1 LVGDRQVFVL
11 DSGSITT
18 SDKAAASGEATGQ
31 VPSGFRDA
39 SILITRSG
47 WGALRERL
55 EALLNGYH
63 RQFPLRTG
71 MPREE
76 VKSRLASYVTRLTS
90 RLFNELVE
98 RAVAEG
104 WLAETGSA
112 LRLASHQITFTAK
125 QQQAVDYLLYTFRQ
139 EPYTTPSVTQ
149 CEEQVSS
156 EVLSA
161 LVEQGHLIKL
171 NDDVIFLT
179 ETYDGMHD
187 RVVDHLKEHGSI
199 TVAQVRDMFGT
210 SRKYALAFL
219 GHLDEKRI
227 TRRVGDERVLR

>member
-1 LVGDRQVFVL
+1 VFVL
-11 DSGSITT
+11 DS
-18 SDKAAASGEATGQ
+18 AS
-31 VPSGFRDA
+31 SGLRDA
-39 SILITRSG
+39 SFLITRSG

-55 EALLNGYH
+55 QALLSGYH
-63 RQFPLRTG
+63 GQFPLRAG

-76 VKSRLASYVTRLTS
+76 VKSRLASYVARLPS
-90 RLFNELVE
+90 RLFNEVVE

-104 WLAETGSA
+104 WLAESA
-112 LRLASHQITFTAK
+112 GVLRSASHQITFTPR

-139 EPYTTPSVTQ
+139 EPYTTPSVAQ
-149 CEEQVSS
+149 CEDQVGS

-161 LVEQGHLIKL
+161 LVEQGDLLKL

-179 ETYDGMHD
+179 ETYEGMRD
-187 RVVDHLKEHGSI
+187 RVVAHLREHGSI

-210 SRKYALAFL
+210 SRKYALALL
-219 GHLDEKRI
+219 GYLDEKRI